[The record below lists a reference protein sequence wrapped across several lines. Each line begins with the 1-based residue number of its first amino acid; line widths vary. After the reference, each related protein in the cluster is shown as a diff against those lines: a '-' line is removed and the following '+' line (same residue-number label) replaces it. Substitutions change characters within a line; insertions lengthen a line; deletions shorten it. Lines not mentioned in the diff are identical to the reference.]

1 MSILNQLKTGLLQEG
16 QTMDRLKPII
26 KWPGGKER
34 ELEIITSNMP
44 KTFNDF
50 FEPFVGGGSV
60 FMALNARHYFINDK
74 SSELVNLYRNI
85 GSNNSE
91 FINWSLAICNSWS
104 SMKDFVVTHSALMD
118 IYARYRDYIVSEKE
132 LGNIIVEFIDD
143 NKHEIEKVLNDMFKW
158 HRGVLI
164 KECHKNLKRKITRM
178 KKIEQEKGRLPE
190 QDIFSNIETAFMSS
204 LYMYYRYL
212 YNDKS
217 ACQESPLSASVFLF
231 IRNYAYSGMFRFN
244 SNGDFN
250 VPYGGIGYNS
260 KNLESKLNYYNDEN
274 VLGKFN
280 QTDIYCMDFEDFLE
294 ASKPG
299 EGDFVFL
306 DPPYDTDFSTYD
318 KNDFDKDDQKR
329 LANYFCNK
337 CKANWMLIIKNTPFI
352 LSLYDKK
359 GLNIRS
365 FDKTYSVSFMNRNN
379 RDTEHLLITNY

>member
-1 MSILNQLKTGLLQEG
+1 
-16 QTMDRLKPII
+16 MDRLKPII

-44 KTFNDF
+44 KEFNNF

-60 FMALNARHYFINDK
+60 FMALSAKRYFINDK

-85 GSNNSE
+85 GSNNPE
-91 FINWSLAICNSWS
+91 FMDWSLAICNSWS
-104 SMKDFVVTHSALMD
+104 AMKDFVVGHPALIG
-118 IYARYRDYIVSEKE
+118 IYKNYRDSDISDKE
-132 LGNIIVEFIDD
+132 LGNTIEEFIAD
-143 NKHEIEKVLNDMFKW
+143 NKCEIEGVLDDRFEW
-158 HRGVLI
+158 HRNVLI
-164 KECHKNLKRKITRM
+164 KECHKNLKRKIARM
-178 KKIEQEKGRLPE
+178 KKIEQERGRLPE
-190 QDIFSNIETAFMSS
+190 EDIFSNIETALLSS
-204 LYMYYRYL
+204 LYMYYRHL
-212 YNDKS
+212 YNDKDI
-217 ACQESPLSASVFLF
+217 CQESPLSASVFLF

-244 SNGDFN
+244 ANGDFN

-274 VLGKFN
+274 VLKKFK
-280 QTDIYCMDFEDFLE
+280 QTDIYCMDFEEFLE
-294 ASKPG
+294 ASKPK

-318 KNDFDKDDQKR
+318 KNDFDRDDQKR
-329 LANYFCNK
+329 LADYFCNK

>member
-1 MSILNQLKTGLLQEG
+1 MSISSLLKTELLQEG

-34 ELEIITSNMP
+34 ELEIIIDNMP
-44 KTFNDF
+44 KTLNNF

-60 FMALNARHYFINDK
+60 FMALSARHYSINDK

-85 GSNNSE
+85 GSNNPE
-91 FINWSLAICNSWS
+91 FIKWSLAICNSWS
-104 SMKDFVVTHSALMD
+104 SMKDFVVTHSPLMD
-118 IYARYRDYIVSEKE
+118 IYARYRDDIVLEKE
-132 LGNIIVEFIDD
+132 VDNIIVEFIDN
-143 NKHEIEKVLNDMFKW
+143 NKHEIEKVLDDTFKW
-158 HRGVLI
+158 HRNVLI
-164 KECHKNLKRKITRM
+164 NECYKNLKRKIKRM

-212 YNDKS
+212 YNDKNI
-217 ACQESPLSASVFLF
+217 CQESPLSASVFLF

-280 QTDIYCMDFEDFLE
+280 QTDIYCMDFEDFLD
-294 ASKPG
+294 ASKPE
-299 EGDFVFL
+299 EGDFIFL

-318 KNDFDKDDQKR
+318 KNYFDKDDQKR

-352 LSLYDKK
+352 LSLYDRK

-365 FDKTYSVSFMNRNN
+365 FNKTYSVSFMNRNN
-379 RDTEHLLITNY
+379 RDAEHLLITNY

>member
-1 MSILNQLKTGLLQEG
+1 
-16 QTMDRLKPII
+16 MDRLKPII

-34 ELEIITSNMP
+34 ELKIITDNMP
-44 KTFNDF
+44 KTLNNF

-60 FMALNARHYFINDK
+60 FMALSARHYSINDK

-85 GSNNSE
+85 GSNNHE

-104 SMKDFVVTHSALMD
+104 SMKDFVVTRPALMD
-118 IYARYRDYIVSEKE
+118 IYARYRGNIILEKE
-132 LGNIIVEFIDD
+132 LDNIIVEFIDD
-143 NKHEIEKVLNDMFKW
+143 NKYEIEKVLNDTFKW
-158 HRGVLI
+158 HRNVLI
-164 KECHKNLKRKITRM
+164 KECYKNLKRKITRM
-178 KKIEQEKGRLPE
+178 KKIEQEKGRLPD

-212 YNDKS
+212 YNDKNI
-217 ACQESPLSASVFLF
+217 CQESPLSASVFLF

-274 VLGKFN
+274 VLGKLS
-280 QTDIYCMDFEDFLE
+280 QTDIYCMDFEDFLK
-294 ASKPG
+294 ASKPE
-299 EGDFVFL
+299 EGDFIFL

-318 KNDFDKDDQKR
+318 KNYFDKDDQKR

-365 FDKTYSVSFMNRNN
+365 FNKTYSVSFMNRNN
-379 RDTEHLLITNY
+379 RDAEHLLITNY